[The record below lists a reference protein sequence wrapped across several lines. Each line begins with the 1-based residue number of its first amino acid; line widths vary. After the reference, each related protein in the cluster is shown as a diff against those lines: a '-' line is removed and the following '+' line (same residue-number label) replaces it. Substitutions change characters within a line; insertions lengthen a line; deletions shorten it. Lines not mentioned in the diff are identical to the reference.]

1 MSTTAPAWLRREV
14 MHGLKAMISIGPE
27 NTPALEMVTKVADVW
42 LIAIQR
48 GGVGISIEAVD
59 APRIREGF
67 ERLIPTLVK
76 WPLPKHLL
84 DQIPGRPER
93 LRLPAPPPTDEE
105 IAEGLR
111 QFRTIAAH
119 VGGINVD
126 LPFPSKEDVE
136 ARRQILKAQARMIQ
150 AQEV

>member
-1 MSTTAPAWLRREV
+1 MSNAPAWLRREV
-14 MHGLKAMISIGPE
+14 MHGLKAMIALGPE

-48 GGVGISIEAVD
+48 GGVGVSIEAVD

-84 DQIPGRPER
+84 DVIPGRPECK
-93 LRLPAPPPTDEE
+93 RLPAPPPTDEE

-111 QFRTIAAH
+111 QLARMKEQA
-119 VGGINVD
+119 GINVD
-126 LPFPSKEDVE
+126 LPFPSKEDLE
-136 ARRQILKAQARMIQ
+136 ARRRLLQAQARMIQ
-150 AQEV
+150 AQEA